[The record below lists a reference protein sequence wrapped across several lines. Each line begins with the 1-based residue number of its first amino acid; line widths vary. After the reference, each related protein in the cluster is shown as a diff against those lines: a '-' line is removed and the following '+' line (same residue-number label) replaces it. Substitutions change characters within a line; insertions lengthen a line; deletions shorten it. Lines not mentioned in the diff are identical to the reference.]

1 MAKKKKEVELSFE
14 QQLAAH
20 TGSQVL
26 EDVGKC
32 RYFTDSGNLALNY
45 CTSGKFIGGGF
56 PAGKITEVYGPPA
69 SSKSLLGYTVAG
81 AVQRLGGYSII
92 LDCER
97 AINPDFAMTAG
108 HCDPSKIVVANPF
121 FIEEC
126 ESKIFNV
133 IRYIR
138 EHKGDDVPIFFVWD
152 SIGVAPCKREWSE
165 TELPETYTQAE
176 FKRIVGSNQQP
187 GERARRAG
195 EMLRKVTPFLDEYNA
210 TMFVINQ
217 TREKIGVLFGSPETT
232 AGGGNALPFYAS
244 TRIRTSAAKA
254 IKDSKKNIPIGV
266 SLKFTN
272 KKNRSFTPFLS
283 CENIPLYFNQGID
296 PLGGLLEALVNAGR
310 VEKVSNGNY
319 KVLSEWAGGEE
330 YTFKASATRGTV
342 DAEVLRACPAM
353 VDAKDADEVTT
364 YLEPFMA
371 AIDLQNNPDL
381 SEEDMMDE
389 AQDLAA
395 KMSQM

>member
-1 MAKKKKEVELSFE
+1 MPKKKKKEELSFE

-20 TGSQVL
+20 SGGQVL

-32 RYFTDSGNLALNY
+32 RYFMDTGNLALNY

-56 PAGKITEVYGPPA
+56 PGGKITEVYGPPA

-81 AVQRLGGYSII
+81 AVQRQGGFSIV

-108 HCDPSKIVVANPF
+108 HCDPSKIVVVHPF

-126 ESKIFNV
+126 ESKIINM
-133 IRYIR
+133 IRFIR

-165 TELPETYTQAE
+165 TELPEEYSQAD
-176 FKRIVGSNQQP
+176 FKRLVGANQQP
-187 GERARRAG
+187 GERAKRAG
-195 EMLRKVTPFLDEYNA
+195 EMLRKVTPFLDEYNT

-217 TREKIGVLFGSPETT
+217 TRQKIGVMFGSDETT

-244 TRIRTSAAKA
+244 TRVRTGAAKS
-254 IKDSKKNIPIGV
+254 IKDTKKKIPIGV

-296 PLGGLLEALVNAGR
+296 PLGGLLEALINAGR

-319 KVLSEWAGGEE
+319 KVLPEYAGGTE
-330 YTFKASATRGTV
+330 YSFKASATRGDV
-342 DAEVLRACPAM
+342 DEDVLKSCPAV
-353 VDAKDADEVTT
+353 VDAKDESEIKA
-364 YLEPFMA
+364 YLEPFKA
-371 AIDLQNNPDL
+371 AMDLRNDPDL
-381 SEEDMMDE
+381 TEENLDDE
-389 AQDLAA
+389 AEDLAV